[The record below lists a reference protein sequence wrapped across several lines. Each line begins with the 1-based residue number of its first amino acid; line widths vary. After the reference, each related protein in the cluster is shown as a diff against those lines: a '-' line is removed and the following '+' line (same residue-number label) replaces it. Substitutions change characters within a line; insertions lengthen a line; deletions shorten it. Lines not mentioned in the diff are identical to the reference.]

1 MTMVSLEEMHFQWFF
16 WSSTFYLQK
25 EISQKCAFYRRSE
38 SFLKRKWW
46 MAILGTPSPGCSTM
60 MDKKSSSLWSQKK
73 LLLTS
78 PGSFPLQGPE
88 ALPPNSLNNRK
99 WPQSQNN
106 KAGSTAILP
115 SAQCHFLWQGPFPS
129 LSSAILSTPSGIW
142 FQTTFTF
149 IGFRK
154 KKKKSSG
161 ASNRTHRYF
170 PRSLEDKGGTG
181 RLLSEFEVEQIN
193 TWQPSGHPV
202 RSEVGTS
209 STEPAAEELQ
219 TRLKSFR

>member
-154 KKKKSSG
+154 KKKNPL
-161 ASNRTHRYF
+161 AL
-170 PRSLEDKGGTG
+170 P
-181 RLLSEFEVEQIN
+181 
-193 TWQPSGHPV
+193 
-202 RSEVGTS
+202 
-209 STEPAAEELQ
+209 TEPTDISHVPWKIRVGREGYCQNLRQ
-219 TRLKSFR
+219 NK

>member
-25 EISQKCAFYRRSE
+25 EISQKCAFYRSCE

-46 MAILGTPSPGCSTM
+46 LAILGTPSPGCSTM

-78 PGSFPLQGPE
+78 PGSFPLQGPV
-88 ALPPNSLNNRK
+88 ALPPNGLNNRK
-99 WPQSQNN
+99 FPWSHNN
-106 KAGSTAILP
+106 KAGRRALVP
-115 SAQCHFLWQGPFPS
+115 SAQCHFLRQGPFPS

-149 IGFRK
+149 IRLRK
-154 KKKKSSG
+154 KNSCG
-161 ASNRTHRYF
+161 TSNRSAPNPQNPQIF
-170 PRSLEDKGGTG
+170 PMSPG
-181 RLLSEFEVEQIN
+181 R
-193 TWQPSGHPV
+193 
-202 RSEVGTS
+202 
-209 STEPAAEELQ
+209 
-219 TRLKSFR
+219 